1 MYEHFRKWHAG
12 LAKKKKSDEVKRST
26 LHLYLTTETKA
37 IKQFLKQQ

>member
-1 MYEHFRKWHAG
+1 MSISESGMQG
-12 LAKKKKSDEVKRST
+12 LQKKKSDEVKRST